1 MRFKNFQAKQT
12 AQDKPIRFVA
22 STASPDRYGDVVDQK
37 GWDLRAYNRNPVV
50 LFNHNPAQMPIGKGK
65 AYVENEQL
73 MLEVEFDQKDDMA
86 KTIEQKVR
94 DGYINAVSVGFQP
107 SKTIAR
113 SSLPSDHP
121 YYGKSGSYFQAS
133 ELLEVS
139 IVTIPAN
146 NEATLSKQFT
156 RGIGLADVAKSLIQT
171 NKVVSI
177 TETKS
182 NTVIVEFAK
191 ADPQPQKS
199 ADTPNVLRELVG
211 SMVTDGIEMPLY
223 NSKEEAEEKAE
234 EMGGSGSHE
243 HTLDGETVYMPFE
256 SHEQI
261 MEIMGDKEEE
271 EERAHHDD
279 DDKKEDAYH
288 DDDDKDASYH
298 DEDSEDEKDKMK
310 EEDSEDE
317 EKYMSL
323 DDFLRELRQFNK

>member
-113 SSLPSDHP
+113 SSLPTDHP
-121 YYGKSGSYFQAS
+121 YHGKSGSYFQAS

-191 ADPQPQKS
+191 ADPHPQKS
-199 ADTPNVLRELVG
+199 ADTPEVLRELVG
-211 SMVTDGIEMPLY
+211 SMISDGIEMPLY

-271 EERAHHDD
+271 EEVEREHTDDHDD
-279 DDKKEDAYH
+279 EEKYH
-288 DDDDKDASYH
+288 D

>member
-1 MRFKNFQAKQT
+1 MHFKNFQAKQT
-12 AQDKPIRFVA
+12 TQDKPIKFVA

-50 LFNHNPAQMPIGKGK
+50 LFNHNPSQMPIGKGK

-121 YYGKSGSYFQAS
+121 YHGKSGQYFQAS

-156 RGIGLADVAKSLIQT
+156 REIGLADVAKSLIQS

-191 ADPQPQKS
+191 PDPQPQKS
-199 ADTPNVLRELVG
+199 ADTPEVLRELVG

-271 EERAHHDD
+271 EEVEREHTDDHDEE
-279 DDKKEDAYH
+279 KYH
-288 DDDDKDASYH
+288 DDDEEKYH
-298 DEDSEDEKDKMK
+298 DDEDSEDEKDKMK